1 MLFLRFWSLAKK
13 TGCMGDY
20 QHLLVAQ
27 DPSFLKFGWA
37 FTRYLIAFASW
48 MKILMQ
54 IGLPS
59 KQIMFLEFNW
69 KQNSIN
75 GDT

>member
-1 MLFLRFWSLAKK
+1 
-13 TGCMGDY
+13 MGDY

-59 KQIMFLEFNW
+59 KQIMFLEFN
-69 KQNSIN
+69 
-75 GDT
+75 